1 MASLHIIIDLRWI
14 SLFEYARSTTSDANI
29 FLCKIMLLFIIVVVF
44 HAFVLDL
51 IIVIAI
57 ITITVIM
64 VITVTNDIM
73 IITNHY
79 CKIIF
84 HFAVNST
91 LAQSINVLSLISLIS
106 FKFPCFFVHT
116 SAQILETD
124 FVH

>member
-91 LAQSINVLSLISLIS
+91 LAQSINVLFNFFNFFQISLL
-106 FKFPCFFVHT
+106 FVHT